1 MLREQIKK
9 DFGLDLPIS
18 GGNGSSLA
26 DAVVI
31 DTDDISKVSWVEMQ
45 VLRVVLGIRSW
56 HWRCFDKQI
65 IISEKSELIEKVIF
79 EAKYINGDDLV
90 SIDKR
95 NFYFNIKN
103 LKIDDKKFTPLP
115 AISLRDVSFMLPYQ
129 IGWLHY
135 DNLIDNEAEHPGMGV
150 TVAYSMPNTKATI
163 YVYDKLEKSIDS
175 KDNPGQFEREFDSAV
190 SDFMAMNS
198 NMGEPTYH
206 KISNVLSG
214 VFVDGANYSII
225 CLGTYENKYVKLR
238 LSSDDS
244 LETYKFHCIQDSTG
258 AFCSFFT

>member
-9 DFGLDLPIS
+9 DFGFDLPIS
-18 GGNGSSLA
+18 GGNGSSLV

-31 DTDDISKVSWVEMQ
+31 DADDISKVSSVEMQ
-45 VLRVVLGIRSW
+45 VLRAVLGIRSW

-65 IISEKSELIEKVIF
+65 ITSEKGELIEKVIF
-79 EAKYINGDDLV
+79 EAKYILGDLV

-95 NFYFNIKN
+95 NFYFNIKH

-115 AISLRDVSFMLPYQ
+115 SISLRNSGFVLPYQ

-135 DNLIDNEAEHPGMGV
+135 DNLIDNEAEYPGMGV

-163 YVYDKLEKSIDS
+163 YVYDKLEKLIDS
-175 KDNPGQFEREFDSAV
+175 KDNPAQFEREFDGAV

-206 KISNVLSG
+206 KNANVLSS
-214 VFVDGANYSII
+214 VFVSGSNYSII
-225 CLGTYENKYVKLR
+225 CLGTFANKYVKLR

-244 LETYKFHCIQDSTG
+244 LEAYKFNCIQDSTG

>member
-1 MLREQIKK
+1 MLREQIKR

-18 GGNGSSLA
+18 GGNGGSIE

-31 DTDDISKVSWVEMQ
+31 ETDEISEVSWVEMQ
-45 VLRVVLGIRSW
+45 VLRVVLGIRGW

-65 IISEKSELIEKVIF
+65 VMSEKGELIEKVKF
-79 EAKYINGDDLV
+79 EAKYIKDDLV

-95 NFYFNIKN
+95 NFYFNLKN

-115 AISLRDVSFMLPYQ
+115 SISLRNLSMVLPYQ

-135 DNLIDNEAEHPGMGV
+135 DSLIDNEAEYPGMGV
-150 TVAYSMPNTKATI
+150 SVAYSMPNSKATI
-163 YVYDKLEKSIDS
+163 YVYDKLEKLIDS
-175 KDNPGQFEREFDSAV
+175 KDNPTQFEREFDGAV

-206 KISNVLSG
+206 KSAGVLSC
-214 VFVDGANYSII
+214 VFVADANYSII
-225 CLGTYENKYVKLR
+225 CLGTYANKYVKLR

-244 LETYKFHCIQDSTG
+244 LEAYKFHCIQDSTG
-258 AFCSFFT
+258 AFCSFFN